1 MIQSLTEWRNLL
13 WTVLI
18 YETYIFVVLLLLSQ
32 LLNYIPYS
40 SPVAAMY
47 CYLFAVK
54 LIMMFLQM
62 LQSEGFLWMFY
73 FDATSELRARETVK
87 MPKECREMSS
97 LLWCI
102 NCHIIYRQSY
112 IRKSSFRSRREE
124 KHLLVFVRMFSS
136 LLPLWWLY
144 GLALLVSF
152 LLAFLEVVDLALNLE
167 SSFCNAL
174 KVVIQIRVECLN
186 LELNAP

>member
-1 MIQSLTEWRNLL
+1 MKKSAVNSAYLHFCSVAITVTTAELHTLFFSCGCNILL
-13 WTVLI
+13 FCCCQAYYDVLADATV
-18 YETYIFVVLLLLSQ
+18 
-32 LLNYIPYS
+32 
-40 SPVAAMY
+40 
-47 CYLFAVK
+47 
-54 LIMMFLQM
+54 
-62 LQSEGFLWMFY
+62 SEGFLGMFY
-73 FDATSELRARETVK
+73 FNATSELRARETVK

-112 IRKSSFRSRREE
+112 IRKSSFRSWREE

-174 KVVIQIRVECLN
+174 KVVIQIRVECLS
-186 LELNAP
+186 LELNAPYFH

>member
-1 MIQSLTEWRNLL
+1 MKKSAVNSAYLPFYSVAITVTTAELHTLFFSCGCNILLFFLLSSLL
-13 WTVLI
+13 WC
-18 YETYIFVVLLLLSQ
+18 SCRC
-32 LLNYIPYS
+32 YS
-40 SPVAAMY
+40 
-47 CYLFAVK
+47 
-54 LIMMFLQM
+54 
-62 LQSEGFLWMFY
+62 SEGFLGMFY
-73 FDATSELRARETVK
+73 FNATSELRARETVK

-174 KVVIQIRVECLN
+174 KVVIQVRVECLN